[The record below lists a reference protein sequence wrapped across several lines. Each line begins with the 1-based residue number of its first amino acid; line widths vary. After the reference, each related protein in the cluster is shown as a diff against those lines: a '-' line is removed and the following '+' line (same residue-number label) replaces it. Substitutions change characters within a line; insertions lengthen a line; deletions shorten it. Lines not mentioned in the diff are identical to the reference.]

1 MTLSLRAAE
10 PADVPTILHFVREL
24 AEFEREAD
32 KVVAT
37 EALLHE
43 AMFEGGRPQAE
54 AVIAELNGAPVGM
67 ALFFHNFSTWT
78 GWRGLY
84 LEDLYVT
91 PEARG
96 AGVGKALLRHLA
108 ALAVERGCTRFE
120 WSVLDWNE
128 KAIAFY
134 RAMGAEPMSEWTV
147 HRVSG
152 EALARLAGQG

>member
-1 MTLSLRAAE
+1 MTQTIRFATAD
-10 PADVPTILHFVREL
+10 DVPTILHFVREL
-24 AEFEREAD
+24 AIYERALE

-43 AMFEGGRPQAE
+43 AMFAKTPAAE
-54 AVIAELNGAPVGM
+54 ALIAEIDGTPVGL

-96 AGVGKALLRHLA
+96 QGTGKALLKRLA
-108 ALAVERGCTRFE
+108 AVAVERGCARFE
-120 WSVLDWNE
+120 WAVLTWNTP
-128 KAIAFY
+128 AIDFY
-134 RAMGAEPMSEWTV
+134 RAMGAELMEEWRTC
-147 HRVSG
+147 RVSG
-152 EALARLAGQG
+152 EALAALAAGG